1 MIKCADGPQTLE
13 EKGAASF
20 VRERVHVSPIQSK
33 GVAVAQL
40 SRGPCPIG
48 QVLDGTTWG
57 ASFLLQP
64 VPSSRPQG
72 GELLWD
78 QGVSGG
84 QVKSSEI

>member
-1 MIKCADGPQTLE
+1 M
-13 EKGAASF
+13 
-20 VRERVHVSPIQSK
+20 
-33 GVAVAQL
+33 AQL